1 MALDT
6 TIERFTTPAFAQRCA
21 HAEEVGRD
29 AILVLARI
37 GLAVLMFWHVK
48 IAWDYTGGVGG
59 LVRGFDAMG
68 IPFPELSA
76 RFNIAL
82 ESIGAL
88 ALLLGVG
95 VRTIGLLMAV
105 NMAGAWYYVHTS
117 GLYAMD
123 GNGPELAIA
132 IGLLSLMFVV
142 TGPGRVALD
151 HVRASRR
158 S

>member
-6 TIERFTTPAFAQRCA
+6 TFERFTTPAFVQRRA
-21 HAEEVGRD
+21 RAEEITRD
-29 AILVLARI
+29 GILVLARI

-48 IAWDYTGGVGG
+48 LVWDYTGGVGG

-88 ALLLGVG
+88 ALLLGFG
-95 VRTIGLLMAV
+95 VRTIGALMAL

-117 GLYAMD
+117 ELYAMD
-123 GNGPELAIA
+123 HNGPEIAVA

-142 TGPGRVALD
+142 TGPGRVAVDRL
-151 HVRASRR
+151 RPNR